1 MQGKAYDAIIGLD
14 SDGGGEQNMEKIK
27 LGISACLLGEKV
39 RYDGQHKLD
48 RFLAGTLSEY
58 VEWVPVCP
66 EVGCGLPVP
75 REAMHLA
82 GNPESPRLVTVR
94 SGIDHTERMLDW
106 TKSKL
111 EELEKEALC
120 GFVFKSKSPSSG
132 MTKVKVYNDNGMPSK
147 TGVGLFAREFMKKF
161 PLLPVEDEGR
171 INDPI
176 LRENFIERIF
186 VFARWRDFIRSG
198 FSMKGLV
205 DFHTRHKLL
214 IMAHNP
220 KMTSELGRIVGG
232 RRREVFGEY
241 IAKLM
246 ETLKLHA
253 TVKKNV
259 NVLQHI
265 AGYFKKDLSADEKKE
280 VLECIEDYHR
290 NLVPQIVP
298 LTLLNHYVRKYDQKY
313 LAEQFYL
320 SPHPLELRL
329 RNHV

>member
-1 MQGKAYDAIIGLD
+1 MQGKAYDAIIGLN
-14 SDGGGEQNMEKIK
+14 SDEGEQNMEKIK

-94 SGIDHTERMLDW
+94 SGIDHTGRMLDW

-120 GFVFKSKSPSSG
+120 GFVFKSNSPSSG
-132 MTKVKVYNDNGMPSK
+132 MTKVKVYNDSGMSSK

-186 VFARWRDFIRSG
+186 VFARWRDFIKSG
-198 FSMKGLV
+198 SSMRDLV
-205 DFHTRHKLL
+205 DFHARHKLL

-220 KMTSELGRIVGG
+220 KMTSELGRIVGSG
-232 RRREVFGEY
+232 KKEVFGEY

-265 AGYFKKDLSADEKKE
+265 AGYFKKVLSADEKKE

-298 LTLLNHYVRKYDQKY
+298 LTLLNHYVRKYDEKY
-313 LAEQFYL
+313 LAGQFYL

>member
-1 MQGKAYDAIIGLD
+1 MD
-14 SDGGGEQNMEKIK
+14 KIK

-82 GNPESPRLVTVR
+82 GNPESPRLVTIR
-94 SGIDHTERMLDW
+94 SGIDHTKKMLDW
-106 TKSKL
+106 TESKL
-111 EELEKEALC
+111 EELEKEELC

-132 MTKVKVYNDNGMPSK
+132 MTKVKVYNDSGMSSK
-147 TGVGLFAREFMKKF
+147 TGIGLFARKFMDKF

-186 VFARWRDFIRSG
+186 VFARWRDFIKSG
-198 FSMKGLV
+198 SSIKGLV
-205 DFHTRHKLL
+205 DFHARHKLL

-220 KMTSELGRIVGG
+220 KMTSELGRIVGSG
-232 RRREVFGEY
+232 RKEVFGEY

-265 AGYFKKDLSADEKKE
+265 AGYFKKVLSDDEKKE

-298 LTLLNHYVRKYDQKY
+298 LTLLNHYVRKYDEKY
-313 LAEQFYL
+313 LAAQFYL

>member
-1 MQGKAYDAIIGLD
+1 MK
-14 SDGGGEQNMEKIK
+14 KIK

-39 RYDGQHKLD
+39 RYDGQHQLD

-58 VEWVPVCP
+58 VDWMPVCP
-66 EVGCGLPVP
+66 EVECGLPVP

-94 SGIDHTERMLDW
+94 SGIDHTGKMLKWAED
-106 TKSKL
+106 KLREL
-111 EELEKEALC
+111 EEEKLC

-132 MTKVKVYNDNGMPSK
+132 MTKVKVYSDSGMPTK
-147 TGVGLFAREFMKKF
+147 NGIGLFAAAFMKKF

-171 INDPI
+171 INDPSI
-176 LRENFIERIF
+176 RENFIERIF
-186 VFARWRDFIRSG
+186 VFARWRDFIKNDS
-198 FSMKGLV
+198 SIKGLV

-220 KMTSELGRIVGG
+220 KMTAALGQIVAKAKG
-232 RRREVFGEY
+232 ENKDTVFTEY
-241 IAKLM
+241 ITKFM
-246 ETLKLHA
+246 ETLKLQA

-265 AGYFKKDLSADEKKE
+265 AGYFKKNLSADEKKE
-280 VLECIEDYHR
+280 LIELIDSYHK
-290 NLVPQIVP
+290 NLIPLIVP
-298 LTLLNHYVRKYDQKY
+298 LTLLNHYVRKYNEKY

-320 SPHPLELRL
+320 NPHPLELCL

>member
-1 MQGKAYDAIIGLD
+1 MD
-14 SDGGGEQNMEKIK
+14 KIK
-27 LGISACLLGEKV
+27 LGISACLLGERV

-58 VEWVPVCP
+58 VDWVPVCP

-82 GNPESPRLVTVR
+82 GDPASPRLVTVR
-94 SGIDHTERMLDW
+94 TNIDHTQRMLKW
-106 TKSKL
+106 TVSKL
-111 EELEKEALC
+111 KELEKDELC

-132 MTKVKVYNDNGMPSK
+132 MVNVKIYDANGMPSR
-147 TGVGLFAREFMKKF
+147 TGSGLFAREFMKRF

-171 INDPI
+171 INDPV

-186 VFARWRDFIRSG
+186 VFARWRDFVKNDSSI
-198 FSMKGLV
+198 KGLV
-205 DFHTRHKLL
+205 DFHARHKLL

-220 KMTSELGRIVGG
+220 KMTSALGQIVAGAKG
-232 RRREVFGEY
+232 RDKKLVFEEY
-241 IAKLM
+241 ITQLM

-265 AGYFKKDLSADEKKE
+265 AGYFKKLLSADEKKE
-280 VLECIEDYHR
+280 LSEIIENYHR
-290 NLVPQIVP
+290 NLVPLVVP
-298 LTLLNHYVRKYDQKY
+298 LTLLNHYVRIYGEKY
-313 LAEQFYL
+313 LADQFYL

-329 RNHV
+329 RNHA

>member
-1 MQGKAYDAIIGLD
+1 MD
-14 SDGGGEQNMEKIK
+14 KIK

-58 VEWVPVCP
+58 VEWIPVCP

-75 REAMHLA
+75 REAMHLSGDPA
-82 GNPESPRLVTVR
+82 SPRLVTVR
-94 SGIDHTERMLDW
+94 TNIDHTQRMLKW
-106 TKSKL
+106 VEAKL
-111 EELEKEALC
+111 KELEREELC

-132 MTKVKVYNDNGMPSK
+132 MVNVKIYDENGMPSR
-147 TGVGLFAREFMKKF
+147 TGSGIFAREFMKRF

-171 INDPI
+171 INDPV

-186 VFARWRDFIRSG
+186 VFARWRDFVKNDSSI
-198 FSMKGLV
+198 KGLV
-205 DFHTRHKLL
+205 DFHARHKLL

-220 KMTSELGRIVGG
+220 KMTSALGQIVAGAKG
-232 RRREVFGEY
+232 RDKKLVFEEY
-241 IAKLM
+241 ITRLM

-265 AGYFKKDLSADEKKE
+265 AGYFKKVLSSDEKKE
-280 VLECIEDYHR
+280 LAELIDNYHR
-290 NLVPQIVP
+290 NLVPLLVP
-298 LTLLNHYVRKYDQKY
+298 LTLLNHYVRIHGEKY
-313 LAEQFYL
+313 LADQLYL

>member
-1 MQGKAYDAIIGLD
+1 MD
-14 SDGGGEQNMEKIK
+14 KIK
-27 LGISACLLGEKV
+27 LGISACLLGERV

-58 VEWVPVCP
+58 VDWVPVCP

-82 GNPESPRLVTVR
+82 GDPASPRLVTVKTD
-94 SGIDHTERMLDW
+94 IDHTQRMLKW
-106 TKSKL
+106 TAAKL
-111 EELEKEALC
+111 KDLEKEELC

-132 MTKVKVYNDNGMPSK
+132 MVNVKIYDANGMPSR
-147 TGVGLFAREFMKKF
+147 TGSGIFAREFMKRF

-171 INDPI
+171 INDPV

-186 VFARWRDFIRSG
+186 VLARWRDFVKNDSSI
-198 FSMKGLV
+198 KGLV
-205 DFHTRHKLL
+205 DFHARHKLL

-220 KMTSELGRIVGG
+220 KMTSALGQIVAGAKG
-232 RRREVFGEY
+232 RDRKLAFEKY
-241 IAKLM
+241 ITQLM

-265 AGYFKKDLSADEKKE
+265 AGYFKKVLSADEKKE
-280 VLECIEDYHR
+280 LSEIIENYHR
-290 NLVPQIVP
+290 NLVPLLVP
-298 LTLLNHYVRKYDQKY
+298 LTLLKHYVRIYGEKY